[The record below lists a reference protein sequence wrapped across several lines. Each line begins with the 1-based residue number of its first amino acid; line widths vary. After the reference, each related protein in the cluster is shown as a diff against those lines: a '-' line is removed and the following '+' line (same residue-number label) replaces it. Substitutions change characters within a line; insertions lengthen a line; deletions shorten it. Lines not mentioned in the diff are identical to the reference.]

1 MWWGEKCL
9 RPSVGIILT
18 SWELIILEHTLLKH
32 LNGRSSSPSLQWN
45 PKLGLFELTES
56 CSDIDKVSLKQIPG
70 DPNEKNSF
78 TCAVKFR
85 TKFLCSSLELYQI
98 STSWTL
104 RYRFKSWHVRIQ
116 CYVLSSHFNVI
127 PFILSG
133 LFWPETR
140 LENNWN
146 SFFFF
151 WNSNWKINIY

>member
-1 MWWGEKCL
+1 MDGLHHHHFNEIPNWVCL
-9 RPSVGIILT
+9 NFMNPAVTLTKSHWNKSRVIPTKRIL
-18 SWELIILEHTLLKH
+18 SPVQ
-32 LNGRSSSPSLQWN
+32 SS
-45 PKLGLFELTES
+45 F
-56 CSDIDKVSLKQIPG
+56 
-70 DPNEKNSF
+70 KNFF
-78 TCAVKFR
+78 TCEVKFR

-151 WNSNWKINIY
+151 WNSNWKISIWNSKYEI